1 MDKKKTNT
9 LLFIACIGLTIAG
22 IIFLLLAMFGERE
35 DNWVLAAAL
44 FCILLSNLF
53 NIIHIQLNKKR
64 K

>member
-1 MDKKKTNT
+1 MEKKNANT
-9 LLFIACIGLTIAG
+9 LLFIAGIGLTVAG

-35 DNWVLAAAL
+35 SNWVLAAAL

-53 NIIHIQLNKKR
+53 NIIRIQLNKKR